1 MVVSSPSLSKELKEG
16 DELLQFLRTM
26 LADTVVTEAKS
37 LSVQLEDLMRLLS
50 LFDAKGMRKL
60 LKTMHDERCR
70 RSAYA
75 AYLQQSKLTLLQQ
88 RSLLQRMLGRVQR
101 EQRLAVRSVL
111 ELCVHLFLEQR
122 CDSQLKA
129 FVQQFQQ
136 LQTQDEKTDVLERF
150 LRAVY
155 CSAETEPMLQGCTS
169 KQISYVQGCI
179 ERLVLTRIYFSALY
193 PNGDGDIMRDKLFH
207 ETVERLSA
215 TITPGHKN
223 IAIPSIYHAESPWPS
238 AQAELAIINVQKAG
252 ESVLTPR
259 EKVNCVRRCCETV
272 LQLLSISGSNVPSAD
287 DIMPVLVFVVIKT
300 NPEALLST
308 IQYVNGF
315 YGNRLR
321 GEDAYWWA
329 QFCSAVEFI
338 KILADMD
345 TRKNYEVNNKDLS
358 SPLWALSF
366 HDRLPIC
373 YYKWDVHLRMAD
385 DGEEPGI
392 PRASLNKVI
401 RDTLPHA
408 RLSGDFRDMLHE
420 CCLQFVKYVGTEAN
434 RICVDEQK
442 KTINKEHLFQAVANM
457 GFGSDYIDAG
467 RSVLDKCNEEASRR
481 LKRQSTRLEKCGI
494 PEDELLRTQQ
504 ELFAKARLEQ
514 ATAEQ
519 LQVTWFQQRLQEHAR
534 LQQQQQQAE
543 GASNACS
550 TANFSDGAQ
559 IHSLINLRHVSSKAA
574 ADSDE
579 DYDAE

>member
-50 LFDAKGMRKL
+50 LFDAKGSVPNGRMWLLACQVGFSMRKL

-88 RSLLQRMLGRVQR
+88 RSLLQRMLGRVQRYCCPLQTNVERLAWAHVFR

-150 LRAVY
+150 LRAIY

-252 ESVLTPR
+252 ESVLVVYVQLLCKTPR

-345 TRKNYEVNNKDLS
+345 T
-358 SPLWALSF
+358 
-366 HDRLPIC
+366 
-373 YYKWDVHLRMAD
+373 
-385 DGEEPGI
+385 
-392 PRASLNKVI
+392 
-401 RDTLPHA
+401 
-408 RLSGDFRDMLHE
+408 
-420 CCLQFVKYVGTEAN
+420 
-434 RICVDEQK
+434 
-442 KTINKEHLFQAVANM
+442 
-457 GFGSDYIDAG
+457 
-467 RSVLDKCNEEASRR
+467 
-481 LKRQSTRLEKCGI
+481 
-494 PEDELLRTQQ
+494 
-504 ELFAKARLEQ
+504 
-514 ATAEQ
+514 
-519 LQVTWFQQRLQEHAR
+519 
-534 LQQQQQQAE
+534 
-543 GASNACS
+543 
-550 TANFSDGAQ
+550 
-559 IHSLINLRHVSSKAA
+559 
-574 ADSDE
+574 
-579 DYDAE
+579 